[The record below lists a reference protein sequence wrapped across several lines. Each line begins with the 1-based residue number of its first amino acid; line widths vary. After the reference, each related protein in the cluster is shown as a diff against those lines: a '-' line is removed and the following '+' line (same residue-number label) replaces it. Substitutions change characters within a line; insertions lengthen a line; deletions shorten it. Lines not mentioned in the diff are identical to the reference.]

1 MTSPVKG
8 YTNVGF
14 EYSNRHTQNVEK
26 RSGMESTNNI
36 PIFNPH
42 HSNVSTNFEIRA
54 ETVEPRFVRR
64 NPDTG
69 DLSNNNRYIEILQ
82 DYSQVY
88 LMSLGLIINLQYY
101 GIVGFIFDE
110 KYTFYSLRLRAS
122 DPNNHRP
129 DLKIQFIM
137 MLFQLHDI
145 PASAQA
151 TLSTMM

>member
-26 RSGMESTNNI
+26 SSGTESTNNI

-42 HSNVSTNFEIRA
+42 HSNVSTNFEIHA

-64 NPDTG
+64 NPESG
-69 DLSNNNRYIEILQ
+69 DLSNDNRYIEILQ

-88 LMSLGLIINLQYY
+88 LMCLGFINNLQVN
-101 GIVGFIFDE
+101 II
-110 KYTFYSLRLRAS
+110 A
-122 DPNNHRP
+122 
-129 DLKIQFIM
+129 
-137 MLFQLHDI
+137 
-145 PASAQA
+145 
-151 TLSTMM
+151 